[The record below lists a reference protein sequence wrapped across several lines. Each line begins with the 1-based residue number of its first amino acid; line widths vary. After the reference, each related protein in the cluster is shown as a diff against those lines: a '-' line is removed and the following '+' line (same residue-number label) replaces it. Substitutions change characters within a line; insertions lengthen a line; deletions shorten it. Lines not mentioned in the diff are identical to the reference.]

1 MKCFA
6 EMQNYGISLKRACQ
20 LEKSQLSKLELYRE
34 VFNLGDAFPFEVWL
48 LYSSGRKPEK
58 HNNSAYMYSGLFLSK
73 VYHLQSD

>member
-6 EMQNYGISLKRACQ
+6 EMQKYGISLKRACQ

-48 LYSSGRKPEK
+48 L
-58 HNNSAYMYSGLFLSK
+58 
-73 VYHLQSD
+73 